1 MKKMI
6 LIMFFIISFLI
17 KIYICQTETNS
28 SLIVESNLDEN
39 NHIDTNI
46 NDRFIIQNKMDLS
59 INKHQ
64 TSYYINLILNTKY
77 LLILISVLFGIIII
91 LSIIYSCCK
100 VPLKSGYKPR
110 HCMRC
115 KYFLK
120 GFLYILFFPC
130 VIIYHCLFI
139 LFSFLDGVC
148 WDQQLE
154 QRTFTEQQSSNQQN
168 QPKQKQYIELSET

>member
-1 MKKMI
+1 MI
-6 LIMFFIISFLI
+6 KS
-17 KIYICQTETNS
+17 YICQTETNS
-28 SLIVESNLDEN
+28 SAIIQSNLDEN
-39 NHIDTNI
+39 TTI
-46 NDRFIIQNKMDLS
+46 NNNSNNNNNRFIIQNEMNLS
-59 INKHQ
+59 INTKQ
-64 TSYYINLILNTKY
+64 TAYYINLILNTKY
-77 LLILISVLFGIIII
+77 LLILISVLCGIIII
-91 LSIIYSCCK
+91 LSIIYSCSK

-130 VIIYHCLFI
+130 VIIYHCIFI

-154 QRTFTEQQSSNQQN
+154 QRTLTEQPSNNQQN
-168 QPKQKQYIELSET
+168 QTKQRQYIELSES